1 MSTGARTAGRPGRY
15 DVRIGVLE
23 RLGIRHMDGWLAFS
37 AVGLI
42 ALSISSLMPGPFR
55 RPPSPAHP
63 TTTSSAKLCTV

>member
-42 ALSISSLMPGPFR
+42 ALSIFGP
-55 RPPSPAHP
+55 H
-63 TTTSSAKLCTV
+63 